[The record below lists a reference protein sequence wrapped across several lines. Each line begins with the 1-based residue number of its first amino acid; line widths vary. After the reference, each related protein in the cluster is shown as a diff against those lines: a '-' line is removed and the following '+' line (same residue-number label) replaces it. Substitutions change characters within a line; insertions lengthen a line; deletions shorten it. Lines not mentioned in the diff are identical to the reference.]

1 MQNIIQGIESRSS
14 EIIQRIAK
22 ESIDVYQY
30 LTSQLKNSE
39 VTTDYLYQFV
49 YRSFYRLDNAG
60 LKDNFKVK
68 YFELLEEYK
77 NKSEFNYHEILY
89 QLYMI
94 KNKKEQNSFQF
105 SFVTKMYNTIQNDRP
120 IFDANV
126 VKVLNLK
133 LPNKNLF
140 DEKFKIYME
149 KLSEIESFYNRTIND
164 NLLPI
169 TMSEFDNKFSD
180 NKLNQNKKIDFIL
193 WSAGKKVKTKVKNNV
208 PTRPTSKH
216 QPAQ

>member
-1 MQNIIQGIESRSS
+1 
-14 EIIQRIAK
+14 
-22 ESIDVYQY
+22 
-30 LTSQLKNSE
+30 
-39 VTTDYLYQFV
+39 
-49 YRSFYRLDNAG
+49 
-60 LKDNFKVK
+60 
-68 YFELLEEYK
+68 
-77 NKSEFNYHEILY
+77 
-89 QLYMI
+89 MI